1 MNIEEI
7 QDREWK
13 STAKGKLYVVVTRIN
28 SQANN
33 LQKKKTGKLSA
44 NFKKSNSVVIQSL
57 KVQHHRNVCSRGRAM
72 SQQCS

>member
-33 LQKKKTGKLSA
+33 LQKKKTG
-44 NFKKSNSVVIQSL
+44 
-57 KVQHHRNVCSRGRAM
+57 
-72 SQQCS
+72 